1 MLLNSKSLGRN
12 KHIYMRQFKDIRIA
26 VAGTGYVGLSIAT
39 LLSQHH
45 HVTAVD
51 VVPEKVEKLNR
62 HISPIQDDYIEKYL
76 AEKPLN
82 LTATLDGRAAYAD
95 ADFVVIAAPTNYDP
109 VKNYFDTSHVEEVI
123 DLVLEVNPQAVMVI
137 KSTIP
142 VGYTRSLYLK
152 YAQRGVKQ
160 FNLLFSPEFLRESK
174 ALYDNLYPS
183 RIIVGYP
190 KIIDTPEF
198 EAENRAIESV
208 TDVEAMHQAARTFAA
223 LLQEG
228 AIKENID
235 TLFMGM
241 KEAEAV
247 KLFANTYL
255 ALRVS
260 YFNELDTYAEMK
272 GLDSRAIIEG
282 VGLDP
287 RIGTHYNNPSFGYGG
302 YCLPKDTKQLLANYQ
317 DVPENL
323 IEAIVESNRTRKDY
337 IADAVL
343 HKAGYY
349 TENGQWDA
357 AKEHVCTIGVYRL
370 TMKSNSDNFRQSAIQ
385 GIMKRIKAK
394 GAEVII
400 YEPTLNDGT
409 TFFGSRVV
417 NDLAAFKAQ
426 SHAIIANRYDSCL
439 DDVKDKVYTRD
450 LFRRD

>member
-1 MLLNSKSLGRN
+1 MDKNIK
-12 KHIYMRQFKDIRIA
+12 IA

-45 HVTAVD
+45 QVTAVD
-51 VVPEKVEKLNR
+51 VIPEKVDLINQRK
-62 HISPIQDDYIEKYL
+62 SPIQDDCIEKYL
-76 AEKPLN
+76 AEKDLN
-82 LTATLDGRAAYAD
+82 LTATLDGAKAYRD

-123 DLVLEVNPQAVMVI
+123 ELVMSVNPHAIMVI

-142 VGYTRSLYLK
+142 VGYTESVRKKMHSD
-152 YAQRGVKQ
+152 
-160 FNLLFSPEFLRESK
+160 NIIFSPEFLRESK

-183 RIIVGYP
+183 RIIVGR
-190 KIIDTPEF
+190 PEGDKRLD
-198 EAENRAIESV
+198 EAA
-208 TDVEAMHQAARTFAA
+208 HTFAA

-235 TLFMGM
+235 TLFMGTT
-241 KEAEAV
+241 EAEAV

-272 GLDSRAIIEG
+272 GLDTKAIING
-282 VGLDP
+282 VCLDP

-302 YCLPKDTKQLLANYQ
+302 YCLPKDTKQLLANYA

-323 IEAIVESNRTRKDY
+323 IQAIVESNRTRKDF
-337 IADAVL
+337 IADRVL
-343 HKAGYY
+343 TKAGYY
-349 TENGQWDA
+349 NYYNRGDFSPNEER
-357 AKEHVCTIGVYRL
+357 KCTIGVYRL
-370 TMKSNSDNFRQSAIQ
+370 TMKSNSDNFRQSSIQ
-385 GIMKRIKAK
+385 GVMKRVKAK

-400 YEPTLNDGT
+400 YEPTLENGS
-409 TFFGSRVV
+409 TFFGSKVV
-417 NDLAAFKAQ
+417 NDLNAFKAQ
-426 SHAIIANRYDSCL
+426 SQAIIANRYDTCL
-439 DDVKDKVYTRD
+439 DDVKEKVYTRD

>member
-1 MLLNSKSLGRN
+1 
-12 KHIYMRQFKDIRIA
+12 MREFQDIKVA

-51 VVPEKVEKLNR
+51 VVPEKVEKINR
-62 HISPIQDDYIEKYL
+62 GLSPIQDDYIEKYL
-76 AEKPLN
+76 ANGKLN
-82 LTATLDGRAAYAD
+82 LTATLDGRQAYAD

-123 DLVLEVNPQAVMVI
+123 DLVLEVNPEAVMVI

-142 VGYTRSLYLK
+142 VGYTRSLYLR
-152 YAQRGVKQ
+152 YAQRGVQK

-190 KIIDTPEF
+190 KLIDKPEF
-198 EAENRAIESV
+198 EAENSAIESV
-208 TDVEAMHQAARTFAA
+208 TNVEEMNQAAHVFAR

-228 AIKENID
+228 AIKEHID

-260 YFNELDTYAEMK
+260 YFNELDTYAEIK
-272 GLDSRAIIEG
+272 GLDSHAIIEG

-287 RIGTHYNNPSFGYGG
+287 RIGMHYNNPSFGYGG

-343 HKAGYY
+343 RKAGWYGY
-349 TENGQWDA
+349 SQNNEYDA
-357 AKEHVCTIGVYRL
+357 EGAASNPPIVGVYRL

-400 YEPTLNDGT
+400 YEPTLEDGS

-417 NDLAAFKAQ
+417 NTLADFKAQ
-426 SHAIIANRYDSCL
+426 SHAIIANRYDASL
-439 DDVKDKVYTRD
+439 DDVKEKVYTRD
-450 LFRRD
+450 IFRRD

>member
-1 MLLNSKSLGRN
+1 MQN
-12 KHIYMRQFKDIRIA
+12 FKNIRIA

-357 AKEHVCTIGVYRL
+357 AKEHACTIGVYRL

-400 YEPTLNDGT
+400 YEPTLDDGT

-439 DDVKDKVYTRD
+439 DDVEDKVYTRD
-450 LFRRD
+450 IFRRD